1 MLSRDFV
8 KRKRLDDLLTSQWR
22 REHLKNKLNEEM
34 IKQAFEEGKRPVQ
47 IAEQYNLNYATVY
60 AILRKEGWTKDHIAA
75 KHRWIKTRI
84 NNANRDA
91 QLSKFYKTGNYS
103 LEEIGSRYGL
113 TRERVRRIVNRE
125 EQMSK
130 EKMDQHEG
138 KNDEREAQ
146 QVHLRVFPVPVMLH
160 ERDEHTEAHH
170 Q

>member
-113 TRERVRRIVNRE
+113 TRERVRRIVNSPNCHARVHYGHDG
-125 EQMSK
+125 
-130 EKMDQHEG
+130 DQF
-138 KNDEREAQ
+138 NATLIERLGEFEA
-146 QVHLRVFPVPVMLH
+146 
-160 ERDEHTEAHH
+160 DN
-170 Q
+170 